1 MSVDSFVRGGT
12 ESCMSIKVEYF
23 NGFLHTEEGLFT
35 RNVCVFLT
43 ILTRFAIYFY
53 ISPIS

>member
-23 NGFLHTEEGLFT
+23 NGFLHTEEGCIPET
-35 RNVCVFLT
+35 VVF
-43 ILTRFAIYFY
+43 F
-53 ISPIS
+53 